1 MISADVAIVYK
12 EGITGS
18 QFDVGGIDRII
29 IPLQVSSDIVELHRL
44 STAAF
49 RVRINLIW
57 SSIFVPSMYS
67 VRLRAS

>member
-49 RVRINLIW
+49 RIRINLIW
-57 SSIFVPSMYS
+57 SSISVPSMYS